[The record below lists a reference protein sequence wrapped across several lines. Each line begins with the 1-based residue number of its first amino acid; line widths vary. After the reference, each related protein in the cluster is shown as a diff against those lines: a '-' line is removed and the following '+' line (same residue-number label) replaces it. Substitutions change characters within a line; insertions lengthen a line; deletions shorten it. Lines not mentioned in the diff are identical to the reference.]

1 MTMLQEGSNPS
12 ADVITKVQKSQLHE
26 YGKLVRQH
34 KFQWNASDVE
44 PPTDVVQSS
53 FKLTLTNNW
62 KDLTYIMLELSK
74 LPMYDAIKVRKGNSF
89 IFTPSKF

>member
-1 MTMLQEGSNPS
+1 MLQEGSNPS
-12 ADVITKVQKSQLHE
+12 ADVITKVQKSQLQK
-26 YGKLVRQH
+26 YRKLLRKH

-44 PPTDVVQSS
+44 PTDVVLSS
-53 FKLTLTNNW
+53 FALTLTNNW